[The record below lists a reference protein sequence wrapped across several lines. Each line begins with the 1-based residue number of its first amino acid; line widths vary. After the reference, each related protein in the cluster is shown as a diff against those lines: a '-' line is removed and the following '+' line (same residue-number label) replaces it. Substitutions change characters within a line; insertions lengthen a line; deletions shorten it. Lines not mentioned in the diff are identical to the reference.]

1 MLDTKIGIL
10 DSFKVLGIK
19 VSKGLR
25 KIDLADRLASV
36 FEEKPFY
43 IINHL
48 SEDDQSLLS
57 KLIACKQDECVV
69 VPVSDQ
75 PTALQKHHLV
85 VTVPDGD
92 NWKLYMPD
100 SIRKHIDK
108 CAMQDLSIYPGME
121 EWQ

>member
-1 MLDTKIGIL
+1 M
-10 DSFKVLGIK
+10 
-19 VSKGLR
+19 SKGLR

-75 PTALQKHHLV
+75 PTGLQKHHLV